1 MDSRWNSA
9 AAVLPDVLMSSL
21 GLSSPPD
28 IDASPIP
35 THLWTDVRVR
45 GMLTAIEDRFGVV
58 LDPTTTDKITT
69 FADIAAAVQHVLSER
84 TL

>member
-1 MDSRWNSA
+1 
-9 AAVLPDVLMSSL
+9 MSSL

-45 GMLTAIEDRFGVV
+45 GLLTAIEDRFGVA